1 MRTSKKAKRNNLY
14 MLRCKHKLTQAE
26 FAAKI
31 GVSCRG
37 YQNVEWGERYGTEDF
52 WAAIQRVFEIKDED
66 MYALMKL
73 EKQVEECE

>member
-1 MRTSKKAKRNNLY
+1 MRTSRKAKRHNLY

-37 YQNVEWGERYGTEDF
+37 YQNVEWGERYGTEEF
-52 WAAIQRVFEIKDED
+52 WVAIQREFKVKDED
-66 MYALMKL
+66 MYTLMKI
-73 EKQVEECE
+73 EKQVEECV